1 VEIEKLTA
9 DFPPFSAQIL
19 DVIKQTDTRVYI
31 NLWLVCLL
39 QRLNQQIKN
48 FYFLEDQFQVDAL
61 TGLRRARL
69 APAVVVAARAAAH
82 RLCYRLMC
90 FRAILFV
97 DGDGDHFCKRLLV
110 KELALQ
116 PFAELNALCRRL
128 LNLRL
133 LLEGVEVK
141 KGPQMAS

>member
-1 VEIEKLTA
+1 MEIEKLTA

-19 DVIKQTDTRVYI
+19 DFIKQTDTRVYI

-90 FRAILFV
+90 FSAILFV
-97 DGDGDHFCKRLLV
+97 DCDGDHFCKRLLV

-116 PFAELNALCRRL
+116 PFAELNALCR
-128 LNLRL
+128 
-133 LLEGVEVK
+133 
-141 KGPQMAS
+141 